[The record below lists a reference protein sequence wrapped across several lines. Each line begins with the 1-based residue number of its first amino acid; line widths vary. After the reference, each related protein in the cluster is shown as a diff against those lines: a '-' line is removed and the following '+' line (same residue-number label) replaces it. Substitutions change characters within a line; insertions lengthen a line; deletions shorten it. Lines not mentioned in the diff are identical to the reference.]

1 MSNEL
6 DIHEK
11 LIETIT
17 TNIFYFKSKV
27 GNKNDMTW
35 IVFDFVS
42 ADSHSEPGCTA
53 QHATSPADH
62 QRIWA

>member
-27 GNKNDMTW
+27 GNKNDMT
-35 IVFDFVS
+35 
-42 ADSHSEPGCTA
+42 
-53 QHATSPADH
+53 
-62 QRIWA
+62 